1 MMNKE
6 VSQLKKYLKYSFFN
20 KVRALVQRNR
30 IGFLGKKVWIDKR
43 VEFMRFP
50 KNIFIEEEVVIKEGA
65 RICSC
70 NDKAKINIGKR
81 TTVGYH
87 TFIFATTNV
96 EIGNDC
102 LIAPFVYI
110 VDSNHSILKDKRINL
125 QPNSSGQIIIK
136 DDVWLGSNVTVL
148 KGVTIGE
155 GAVIAAGSVVNKDI
169 EPYTINAGA
178 PSKVIGY
185 RE

>member
-1 MMNKE
+1 MSSQEN
-6 VSQLKKYLKYSFFN
+6 SQLRKHLKFSLAN
-20 KVRALVQRNR
+20 KWRAFVQRSR
-30 IGFLGKKVWIDKR
+30 VGFLGKKVWIDKR

-50 KNIFIEEEVVIKEGA
+50 KNISIDAEVVVKEGA
-65 RICSC
+65 RICAC
-70 NDKAKINIGKR
+70 NNEAKISIGKR

-87 TFIFATTNV
+87 TFIFASAGV

-110 VDSNHSILKDKRINL
+110 VDSNHSILKNKRIN
-125 QPNSSGQIIIK
+125 QQGNTTEKIVIK
-136 DDVWLGSNVTVL
+136 DDVWLGSNVTIL

-155 GAVIAAGSVVNKDI
+155 GAVIAAGSVVNKDV
-169 EPYTINAGA
+169 EPYSINAGT

>member
-1 MMNKE
+1 MINKE
-6 VSQLKKYLKYSFFN
+6 SSQLRKHLSYSLFN
-20 KVRALVQRNR
+20 RWRSFVQMKR
-30 IGFLGKKVWIDKR
+30 IGSLGKKVWIDKR

-50 KNIFIEEEVVIKEGA
+50 KKIHIDDEVVVKEGV
-65 RICSC
+65 RICAC
-70 NDKAKINIGKR
+70 NQKSRISIGKR

-87 TFIFATTNV
+87 TFIFASSSI

-110 VDSNHSILKDKRINL
+110 VDSDHSILKNKKIN
-125 QPNSSGQIIIK
+125 QQSNTSEKIVIK
-136 DDVWLGSNVTVL
+136 DDVWIGGNVTIL

-155 GAVIAAGSVVNKDI
+155 GAVIAAGSLVNKNI
-169 EPYTINAGA
+169 EPYSINVGT
-178 PSKVIGY
+178 PSKNIGY

>member
-1 MMNKE
+1 MSSQE
-6 VSQLKKYLKYSFFN
+6 HSQLRKHLKFSLSH
-20 KVRALVQRNR
+20 KWRALIQKKRL
-30 IGFLGKKVWIDKR
+30 GFLGKKVWIDKR

-50 KNIFIEEEVVIKEGA
+50 KKISIDAEVVVKEGA
-65 RICSC
+65 RICAC
-70 NDKAKINIGKR
+70 NREANISIGKR

-87 TFIFATTNV
+87 TFIFASSRI

-110 VDSNHSILKDKRINL
+110 VDSNHSIVKNKRIN
-125 QPNSSGQIIIK
+125 QQRNSSEKIVIK
-136 DDVWLGSNVTVL
+136 DDVWLGSNVTIL

-155 GAVIAAGSVVNKDI
+155 GAVIAAGSLVNKDI
-169 EPYTINAGA
+169 EPYSINAGS